1 MSEICAKFGMSLL
14 FCIITPVVVGYHMY
28 LDISC
33 LTWFVLFDFLTS
45 KISIFGSLVLTNFS
59 KHYTCHLCKTICVK
73 GLITLGGQLIFSI
86 FFFFNVI
93 DMPLFAFVIKYHY

>member
-1 MSEICAKFGMSLL
+1 VSEICAKFGMSHL

-45 KISIFGSLVLTNFS
+45 KISNFGSLVLTNFS

-73 GLITLGGQLIFSI
+73 GLITSGSI
-86 FFFFNVI
+86 DLFHFILFYFF
-93 DMPLFAFVIKYHY
+93 